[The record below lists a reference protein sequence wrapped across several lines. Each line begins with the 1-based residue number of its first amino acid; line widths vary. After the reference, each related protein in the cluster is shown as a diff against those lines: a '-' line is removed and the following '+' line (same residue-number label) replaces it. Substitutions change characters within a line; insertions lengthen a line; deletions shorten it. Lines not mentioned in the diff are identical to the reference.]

1 MTHPLLDSLV
11 NTLPIF
17 QQAMREEVTIGVT
30 DREKFLA
37 YLPSKNIHFGLVAGT
52 PIPAEDHNIQSS
64 LRGKENT
71 SLVPVDVYGFHVLGR
86 TFPIRDEKNEVIG
99 VLAVG
104 YNIDNEVKFEN
115 WITELDETTNIIRD
129 KSMSLAAH
137 SEELAATSNDIHE
150 YSSHAT
156 KNVETINEVVSFI
169 KNIATQTNL
178 LGLNAAIE
186 AARAGQHGKGFSIVA
201 NEVRKLSLDSAKATE
216 NIETVIEQIKQSLI
230 SMNEGLANIKTA
242 ANSQAEFTEDYAS
255 LVEKVSQITD
265 QIEQYIKSGNSKS

>member
-1 MTHPLLDSLV
+1 MTHPILASLV
-11 NTLPIF
+11 SSLPFI
-17 QQAMREEVTIGVT
+17 QQTMREEVTIGLS

-37 YLPSKNIHFGLVAGT
+37 YLPSKNIDFGIVPGT
-52 PIPAEDHNIQSS
+52 LIPKDDHNIQSS
-64 LRGKENT
+64 LRGKEN
-71 SLVPVDVYGFHVLGR
+71 SSRLPIDVYGFHVLGR
-86 TFPIRDEKNEVIG
+86 TFPIRDEKKEVIG
-99 VLAVG
+99 VLAIG
-104 YNIDNEVKFEN
+104 YNVDNEVKFEN

-129 KSMSLAAH
+129 KSTSLAAH
-137 SEELAATSNDIHE
+137 SEELAATSNEIHE

-156 KNVETINEVVSFI
+156 KNVETINEVISFI

-216 NIETVIEQIKQSLI
+216 NIANVIEQIKQSLI
-230 SMNEGLANIKTA
+230 SMNEGLANIKSA

-255 LVEKVSQITD
+255 LVEKVSQITG
-265 QIEQYIKSGNSKS
+265 QIEQYMNVEKNR